1 MREMKAEFD
10 VKKGFEVYQKTKDLK
25 LREEL
30 LVNYIHLVK
39 QVAGRMIISMPASVL
54 LDDLISSGL
63 MGLVKAID
71 RFDPAV
77 GVKFETYAIPRIKG
91 AMFDGLRE
99 MDWAPRSVRS
109 KARQLENAIQKLTA
123 ELGRS
128 PEDDE
133 LADELGLDIDSYLQL
148 LNDTSVVTLLSL
160 DDTITSKQGET
171 LNLFDLVESESADCP
186 LSGVE
191 REDMKEATIEAIKN
205 LPEQERLVIALYY
218 YEDLTL
224 KEIGTVMEISE
235 SRVSQIHTKA
245 ILSMRAQL
253 QAVIPV

>member
-1 MREMKAEFD
+1 MKSELD
-10 VKKGFEVYQKTKDLK
+10 IQKGFEIYHQTKDLA
-25 LREEL
+25 LREKL
-30 LVNYIHLVK
+30 LENYIQLVK
-39 QVAGRMIISMPASVL
+39 QIAGRMVISMPASVMI
-54 LDDLISSGL
+54 DDLISSGL

-77 GVKFETYAIPRIKG
+77 GVKFETFAIPRIKG

-133 LADELGLDIDSYLQL
+133 LAQELGLDMDSYIQL
-148 LNDTSVVTLLSL
+148 LDDTSVVTMHSL
-160 DDTITSKQGET
+160 DDTITSKQGEM
-171 LNLFDLVESESADCP
+171 LNLFDLVESETADCP
-186 LSGVE
+186 MVGVE
-191 REDMKEATIEAIKN
+191 REDLKEATIEAIKG

-218 YEDLTL
+218 YEELTL

-245 ILSMRAQL
+245 ILSLRAQL
-253 QAVIPV
+253 ETLTTA